1 MKKVIGAMQAALG
14 VRNWGCRGN
23 ILGWYWVMYHK
34 I

>member
-14 VRNWGCRGN
+14 VRMWGCGGR
-23 ILGWYWVMYHK
+23 LGWRWVMYHN